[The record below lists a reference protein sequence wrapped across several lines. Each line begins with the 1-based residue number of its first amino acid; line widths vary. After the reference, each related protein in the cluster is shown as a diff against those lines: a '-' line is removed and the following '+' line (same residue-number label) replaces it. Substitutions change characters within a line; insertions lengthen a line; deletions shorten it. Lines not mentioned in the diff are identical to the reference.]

1 MGCSGLLFEE
11 GEEEGE
17 EIAGDD
23 LVSGGGGVRTVGL
36 HHSGD
41 AVDVLEQ
48 EGKQGNAV
56 LPGEDG
62 VGLVELAD
70 VVGAVVGREGDAGEG
85 DLDAGALE
93 RGDDEVE
100 VGASVCDGQAAQAV
114 VAAELDEDDG
124 GVQGENAGETLEGV
138 LGGVAADALVVDAVV
153 DVALVEGGLEVV
165 GVALARAGASSG
177 GERVAETDEEG
188 AMVRGGGFG
197 LRGGGESEQEAR
209 KEQDRVNF
217 PH

>member
-1 MGCSGLLFEE
+1 MG
-11 GEEEGE
+11 
-17 EIAGDD
+17 A
-23 LVSGGGGVRTVGL
+23 VAL

-56 LPGEDG
+56 LLCDEG

-70 VVGAVVGREGDAGEG
+70 VVGAVVGWEGDAGEG
-85 DLDAGALE
+85 DASAGVLQG
-93 RGDDEVE
+93 GDDLVE
-100 VGASVCDGQAAQAV
+100 IGAGVCDGQAAQTV

-124 GVQGENAGETLEGV
+124 GVEGENAGETLEAV
-138 LGGVAADALVVDAVV
+138 LSGVAADALIVDAVV
-153 DVALVEGGLEVV
+153 DVALVEGGLQIVW
-165 GVALARAGASSG
+165 VALAGAGTSSG
-177 GERVAETDEEG
+177 GEAVAETDEEG
-188 AMVRGGGFG
+188 AAVRGGGFG
-197 LRGGGESEQEAR
+197 RGFGLGFGLGPGLRRGGESEQEAR